1 MSRSPGRSLRR
12 TSAVTALAVAG
23 LLASGL
29 VGTAEA
35 ARTTV
40 TGTVKTDAGTPV
52 AGVKVSIKVGSR
64 KAVTTTT
71 NASGAFSAN
80 VRTGNAKIGL
90 VSPSAPVAD
99 LPQSWRFKRI
109 TTSITNNQVLKFSL
123 PPTSNVAVTVR
134 RSKSTTP
141 IPGAAITQ
149 CLASTSS
156 ADRYAVLA
164 GSTKVAPRQNF
175 TGAVTDADGQVT
187 LSSFK
192 DSSLGRL
199 CAGFVQTDGGATTTY
214 AARGPIKD
222 ATSDIAMNIYAPV
235 VVPQEGV
242 VQDSTAS
249 GAEGMKVALRSA
261 GGQVDSVS
269 TVTSSTGDFLTEI
282 AEGSVFARFSSRSL
296 SGTTAPPANM
306 PRSFKATIDGTA
318 DGLTPWV
325 VQLPATVTLTVEV
338 VNADGSPVKNAVIRP
353 ASGGVLDAANPATLV
368 AGQPDAQLSQ
378 LIYGDAL
385 SDDAGMTSARLFPD
399 SALGAFKIT
408 KNAGGGKTRST
419 VVAAGTVLT
428 SSTQI
433 TVVLPPA

>member
-1 MSRSPGRSLRR
+1 MRR
-12 TSAVTALAVAG
+12 TTAVTALAVAG
-23 LLASGL
+23 LLATGL

-40 TGTVKTDAGTPV
+40 TGTVTTDAGAPV

-64 KAVTTTT
+64 RAVTTTT

-80 VRTGNAKIGL
+80 VRTGNAKIAL
-90 VSPSAPVAD
+90 ASPGAPVAN
-99 LPQSWRFKRI
+99 LPQSWSVKRI
-109 TTSITNNQVLKFSL
+109 ATSISNNQVLKFSL

-134 RSKSTTP
+134 RAMSTAP

-164 GSTKVAPRQNF
+164 GATKVAPRQNF

-187 LSSFK
+187 LTSFK
-192 DSSLGRL
+192 DSTLGRL

-222 ATSDIAMNIYAPV
+222 ATADVAMNIYAPV
-235 VVPQEGV
+235 VVPQDGI
-242 VQDSTAS
+242 VQDSTTS
-249 GAEGMKVALRSA
+249 GVEGMKVALRSA

-269 TVTSSTGDFLTEI
+269 TPTTSTGDFLTEV
-282 AEGSVFARFSSRSL
+282 APGSVFARFSSRSL
-296 SGTTAPPANM
+296 SGTTAPPVNV
-306 PRSFKATIDGTA
+306 PRSFKATIDGSA

-325 VQLPATVTLTVEV
+325 VQLPETVTLTVEV
-338 VNADGSPVKNAVIRP
+338 LNADGSPVKNAVIRP
-353 ASGGVLDAANPATLV
+353 ASAGALDAANPGTLV
-368 AGQPDAQLSQ
+368 AGQPDAQISQ

-385 SDDAGMTSARLFPD
+385 SDGVGLTSARLFPD
-399 SALGAFKIT
+399 TSLGAFKVT
-408 KNAGGGKTRST
+408 KNVGGGKTRST